1 MNAASQGM
9 RSKHKP
15 QSGIRWRVLG
25 ANAGVLMLN
34 YGDRAALGVAAPLII
49 TEFGLSTGA
58 MGIILGAFAFTYAPA
73 CFVGGTLA
81 DKYGPRK
88 TMAVAVAWWSLCT
101 ALTALCFNFATFLI
115 QRLLFGAGE
124 GPQGAVTARTMANWF
139 PKREYAT
146 AMGLTFAANPLG
158 AALGIPVVTGLL
170 VLSNNNWRVPFVV
183 LGALGL
189 LIAAWWYWII
199 RDKPSQHPRI
209 TDKELALITTADAQ
223 TTELATRNIPPLHF
237 YLRQPAVIA
246 NAIAF
251 FGFSW
256 LLFMFLSWYPLF
268 LVQTQNIS
276 LSSLAWAGSLPW
288 IAGSI
293 GTALGGILSDRLAR
307 RSGAPFQVRKW
318 TTGFFLALSGA
329 LCVPLAAVNSLGLAV
344 SLFSVV
350 LLLLYLANV
359 QFFAIIRDFVHPARL
374 GGVTGFVHFCANLA
388 GIIAPIVTG
397 FLIQDLGSWP
407 AAFGLAAGLAIVGAV
422 ALLLVKP
429 PVAGAKDA
437 PSIPSSLIDDEVIAP
452 PLRRRG

>member
-1 MNAASQGM
+1 MSAVTKVPAKPA
-9 RSKHKP
+9 RKP
-15 QSGIRWRVLG
+15 QRGIRWRVLG
-25 ANAGVLMLN
+25 ANAAVLMLN

-49 TEFGLSTGA
+49 SEFGLSTGT

-73 CFVGGTLA
+73 CFAGGALA

-88 TMAVAVAWWSLCT
+88 TMALAAAWWSLCT
-101 ALTALCFNFATFLI
+101 ALTALCFNFATFFI

-170 VLSNNNWRVPFVV
+170 VLSNNNWRIPFIV
-183 LGALGL
+183 LGAIGL
-189 LIAAWWYWII
+189 VIAAGWYWIL
-199 RDKPSQHPRI
+199 RDKPSDHPRI
-209 TDKELALITTADAQ
+209 SAEELALITTVDDQ
-223 TTELATRNIPPLHF
+223 TRELTTENVPPLRF

-246 NAIAF
+246 NALAF

-256 LLFMFLSWYPLF
+256 LLFMFLSWYPLY
-268 LVQTQNIS
+268 LVQTQHIN

-288 IAGSI
+288 VAGSI

-307 RSGAPFQVRKW
+307 RSGAPFRVRKW
-318 TTGFFLALSGA
+318 TTGIFLALSGA
-329 LCVPLAAVNSLGLAV
+329 LCLPLAAVNSLGLAV
-344 SLFSVV
+344 GLFSVV

-359 QFFAIIRDFVHPARL
+359 QFFAIVRDFVHPARL

-397 FLIQDLGSWP
+397 FLIQNLGSWT
-407 AAFGLAAGLAIVGAV
+407 AAFGLAATLAILGAV
-422 ALLLVKP
+422 ALILVKP
-429 PVAGAKDA
+429 PIAGAKDPEQA
-437 PSIPSSLIDDEVIAP
+437 HNQAVEYEV
-452 PLRRRG
+452 

>member
-1 MNAASQGM
+1 MSAATQRRV
-9 RSKHKP
+9 RSARKP
-15 QSGIRWRVLG
+15 IRGIRWRVLG
-25 ANAGVLMLN
+25 ANATVLMLN

-49 TEFGLSTGA
+49 NEFGLSTGT

-73 CFVGGTLA
+73 CFAGGALA

-88 TMAVAVAWWSLCT
+88 TMAVAAAWWSVCT
-101 ALTALCFNFATFLI
+101 ALTALCFNFATFFI
-115 QRLLFGAGE
+115 QRLLFGLGE

-170 VLSNNNWRVPFVV
+170 VLSNNNWRVPFIV
-183 LGALGL
+183 LGAIGL
-189 LIAAWWYWII
+189 VIAAGWYWVI
-199 RDKPSQHPRI
+199 RDKPSQHARI
-209 TDKELALITTADAQ
+209 TDEELALITTVDDETREL
-223 TTELATRNIPPLHF
+223 TTENVPPLRF
-237 YLRQPAVIA
+237 YIRQPAVIA
-246 NAIAF
+246 NAVAF

-307 RSGAPFQVRKW
+307 RSGAPFRVRKW
-318 TTGFFLALSGA
+318 MTGFFLALSGA
-329 LCVPLAAVNSLGLAV
+329 LCIPLAAVNSLGLAV
-344 SLFSVV
+344 GLFSVV

-397 FLIQDLGSWP
+397 FLIQGLGSWT
-407 AAFGLAAGLAIVGAV
+407 AAFGLAAGLAIIGAI
-422 ALLLVKP
+422 ALVLVKA

-437 PSIPSSLIDDEVIAP
+437 APANPVAVEFEV
-452 PLRRRG
+452 